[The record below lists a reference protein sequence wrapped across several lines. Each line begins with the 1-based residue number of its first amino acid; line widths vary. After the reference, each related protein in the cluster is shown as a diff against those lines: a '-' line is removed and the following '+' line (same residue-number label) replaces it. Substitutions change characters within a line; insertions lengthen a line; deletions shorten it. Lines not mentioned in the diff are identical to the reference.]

1 MRKML
6 VWFKWKTNKQI
17 NKNSS
22 KIFSKD
28 FSKQDI
34 RSVEFFLGIT
44 SMLYLVKTTFPVD
57 LVQ

>member
-34 RSVEFFLGIT
+34 RSVEFLLGIT